1 MIKLWLLYSGLFL
14 PHVVIFARFTC
25 KLFHPDL
32 NSPKQSCAI
41 ILDIG
46 IRPLLTLPANNTGKR
61 GKNKMRANIFPAC
74 IQYLFD
80 YNIISTIKWC
90 IFTKPWGSI
99 FRNKGPDPLKDI
111 NATFRLPSAS
121 MSSCKRKLWL
131 IHNRTYE

>member
-1 MIKLWLLYSGLFL
+1 
-14 PHVVIFARFTC
+14 
-25 KLFHPDL
+25 
-32 NSPKQSCAI
+32 
-41 ILDIG
+41 
-46 IRPLLTLPANNTGKR
+46 
-61 GKNKMRANIFPAC
+61 MRANIFPAC

-131 IHNRTYE
+131 IHNRTYESKKKIRKILSLYSTDKHFCNLFLELLLIPVKSTKFQKHIHDCMDRYTKESFYNMFP